1 MIDLLGG
8 LLIEAI
14 VPIILIVAVV
24 AFFFRAVRIIPQANA
39 GVVERLGRYSRTLE
53 AGLNLLI
60 PFIDRLRPLIDLRER
75 VVSFPPQPVIT
86 SDNLVVQIDTVVYY
100 QVTNPKSALYEIEDF
115 VMGIEQITITTLRNV
130 VGGIDLEQALTSRET
145 INAALRGVLDD
156 ATGKWGV
163 RVNRVEIKSIEP
175 PETVKVAMEMQMRA
189 EREKRATILTA
200 EGQKQSQILV
210 AEGSRQ
216 SEILNAEGQAKAQV
230 LRAEAEATAVKQVF
244 DAVKSAELDEAMLAY
259 RYLEQLPLMAQGDAN
274 KVWIIPGELSGAME
288 KLAQAFRPQK

>member
-1 MIDLLGG
+1 MIDGLTA
-8 LLIEAI
+8 LLIESLI
-14 VPIILIVAVV
+14 PIILIVAVV
-24 AFFFRAVRIIPQANA
+24 AFFSRAIRIVPQANA

-53 AGLNLLI
+53 AGLNLII
-60 PFIDRLRPLIDLRER
+60 PFIDKLRPLIDLRER

-189 EREKRATILTA
+189 EREKRATVLTA

-216 SEILNAEGQAKAQV
+216 SDILNAEGQAKAQI
-230 LRAEAEATAVKQVF
+230 LRAEAEAKAVKQVF
-244 DAVKSAELDEAMLAY
+244 NAVKDAELDEAMLAY

>member
-1 MIDLLGG
+1 MIDGLAA
-8 LLIEAI
+8 LLIESLI
-14 VPIILIVAVV
+14 PIILIVAVV
-24 AFFFRAVRIIPQANA
+24 AFFSRAIRIVPQANA

-53 AGLNLLI
+53 AGLNLII
-60 PFIDRLRPLIDLRER
+60 PFIDKLRPLIDLRER

-189 EREKRATILTA
+189 EREKRATVLTA

-216 SEILNAEGQAKAQV
+216 SDILNAEGQAKAQI
-230 LRAEAEATAVKQVF
+230 LRAEAEAKAVKQVF
-244 DAVKSAELDEAMLAY
+244 NAVKDAELDEAMLAY